1 MTEAQRG
8 VYVLSAGA
16 AKALVEGLAADFHRE
31 TGAVIRGTFGAV
43 GTMRERLLAGEP
55 CDAFV
60 STSPMLEALAGER
73 RIVDGSVHPI
83 GRVRTGVAVRAGE
96 PLLDVSSGE
105 ALAARLRD
113 APAIYV
119 PDTERA
125 TAGIHFVRV
134 LDRLG
139 LLGAVA
145 GKLRTYP
152 NGATAMQRLAR
163 EGPPGAIGCTQVT
176 EILYTDGVVLAGL
189 LPNEYELSTEYAA
202 GVCAGATD
210 APLASAFVA
219 WIAGERAAALRRA
232 GGFDG

>member
-1 MTEAQRG
+1 VTGAQRG
-8 VYVLSAGA
+8 LYLLSAGA
-16 AKALVEGLAADFHRE
+16 AKGLVEGFSADFHRA

-43 GTMRERLLAGEP
+43 GTMRERLLDGEP

-60 STSPMLEALAGER
+60 STKAMLDALAGER
-73 RIVDGSVHPI
+73 RIVDGSIRAI
-83 GRVRTGVAVRAGE
+83 GSVRTGVAVRAGE
-96 PLLDVSSGE
+96 PSIDVSTGE
-105 ALAARLRD
+105 ALAARLRE
-113 APAIYV
+113 ASAIYV

-163 EGPPGAIGCTQVT
+163 EGPPGAIGCTQAT
-176 EILYTDGVVLAGL
+176 EILYTPGVVLAGL
-189 LPNEYELSTEYAA
+189 LPDEYELSTEYAA

-210 APLASAFVA
+210 AALASDFVA
-219 WIAGERAAALRRA
+219 WIAGERAATLRRA
-232 GGFDG
+232 GGFEG